1 MGNFRKLPY
10 ALLLTS
16 IFIGTT
22 IGMLSNISFKSYLER
37 TLIFYVIIFLGSYL
51 CVSFIVKANM
61 KQRKVDSHHI
71 DIVIPPQE
79 PEFYESAENEQQ
91 DFMPLDFKIYGEKN
105 QSKVLGQV
113 NES

>member
-1 MGNFRKLPY
+1 MDNLKKLPY

-16 IFIGTT
+16 IFIST
-22 IGMLSNISFKSYLER
+22 IAGMLSKISFKSYLER

-51 CVSFIVKANM
+51 CVSFILKANI
-61 KQRKVDSHHI
+61 QHRKVKSHHI

-79 PEFYESAENEQQ
+79 SELYESAEKEEQN
-91 DFMPLDFKIYGEKN
+91 FMPLDFKKYGENN
-105 QSKVLGQV
+105 QSKILERE